1 MSDNPFANLF
11 GDIFHVLGQQ
21 GPDAWFE
28 TATQMALSIAR
39 GDDGDPNPLP
49 AERATLEEWAPL
61 VERHVDAL
69 LGVARD
75 ASVTAVNRSALA
87 GAALAQWR
95 PLVAPLVARPAA
107 PPAAG
112 DDLDGAEGAA
122 LAQMLSALGPLFT
135 GFQMGSVAGHF
146 TERAWS
152 LAALAL
158 PRDSDERLLAVNN
171 LAGFAE
177 SWSLERDEVYVFALA
192 QEFVASLVLSRPG
205 TGDALRAL
213 LLDTVAAAAA
223 AQGSLIERLGSLA
236 DPGDLSA
243 LVENPAALLEGIT
256 APEDSPAVAALNAA
270 TAALSAFF
278 DAAALF
284 VTEALLGPRPALA
297 EAYRRH
303 RRSDARGEDAAAAL
317 FGISLQGPHHDAARD
332 FVDAVAQVDGLG
344 AFSAFLRVDGLPRP
358 DELGDPA
365 AWRARVESSP
375 LA

>member
-1 MSDNPFANLF
+1 MSDNPFANIF

-21 GPDAWFE
+21 GPDAWFD

-39 GDDGDPNPLP
+39 GEDGDPNPLP
-49 AERATLEEWAPL
+49 TERAALEQWAPL

-75 ASVTAVNRSALA
+75 AELTAVNRSGLA
-87 GAALAQWR
+87 SAALAQWR
-95 PLVAPLVARPAA
+95 PLVAPLVARPVTA
-107 PPAAG
+107 P
-112 DDLDGAEGAA
+112 DGPTEGVDQGAA
-122 LAQMLSALGPLFT
+122 LAQMIAALGPLFT

-158 PRDSDERLLAVNN
+158 PRERDERILAVNN
-171 LAGFAE
+171 LAAFAE

-192 QEFVASLVLSRPG
+192 QESVASLVLARPG

-213 LLDTVAAAAA
+213 LLDTVAEAAA
-223 AQGSLIERLGSLA
+223 AQGDLLERLSGLV
-236 DPGDLSA
+236 DPEDLSA
-243 LVENPAALLEGIT
+243 LVEDPAALLEGIT
-256 APEDSPAVAALNAA
+256 PPDDSPAVAALNAA

-278 DAAALF
+278 DAAALS
-284 VTEALLGPRPALA
+284 VVEALLGPRPALA

-317 FGISLQGPHHDAARD
+317 FGISLQGEHHDAARE
-332 FVDAVAQVDGLG
+332 FVAAVGASEGLG
-344 AFSAFLRVDGLPRP
+344 AFSAFLRVDGLPRA
-358 DELGDPA
+358 DELADPA

>member
-1 MSDNPFANLF
+1 VSDNPFANLF

-21 GPDAWFE
+21 GPGAWFE

-69 LGVARD
+69 LGVAR
-75 ASVTAVNRSALA
+75 
-87 GAALAQWR
+87 AALAQWR
-95 PLVAPLVARPAA
+95 PLVAPLVARPVA
-107 PPAAG
+107 PPVADEG
-112 DDLDGAEGAA
+112 DGPEGAA
-122 LAQMLSALGPLFT
+122 LAQMISALGPLFT

-158 PRDSDERLLAVNN
+158 PRDSDERLLCVNN
-171 LAGFAE
+171 LAAFAE

-223 AQGSLIERLGSLA
+223 AQGSLIERLGSLT
-236 DPGDLSA
+236 DPEDLSA
-243 LVENPAALLEGIT
+243 LAENPAALLEGIT
-256 APEDSPAVAALNAA
+256 PPEDSPAVAALNAA
-270 TAALSAFF
+270 AAALSAFF
-278 DAAALF
+278 DAAALL

-358 DELGDPA
+358 DELDDPA